1 MTKVINEIKLGSE
14 IDVDTLFAIMEA
26 IKIGNPYSFM
36 IRHFSKDQIKNFS
49 SCFENEDTVSEFNK
63 TAQALFD
70 ELIELYKQKEDPE
83 GLKDQK
89 LAAKWWNLVIF
100 FTKGNPKLIQNI
112 FEIGANEDNWPS
124 DVKDLKEAT
133 KSFLGMALNT
143 YLKNNNIKLPFMEA
157 R

>member
-1 MTKVINEIKLGSE
+1 MVESCNFFYKRKPKINS
-14 IDVDTLFAIMEA
+14 
-26 IKIGNPYSFM
+26 
-36 IRHFSKDQIKNFS
+36 
-49 SCFENEDTVSEFNK
+49 
-63 TAQALFD
+63 
-70 ELIELYKQKEDPE
+70 
-83 GLKDQK
+83 
-89 LAAKWWNLVIF
+89 
-100 FTKGNPKLIQNI
+100 NI